1 MSLNDSPRVRVFVET
16 FLRNLLPHLIGFLL
30 EGLWECFHK
39 QVQTLEKFQISAPLV
54 RGLSKVIDKRE
65 VSLGGQIPDVFNF
78 LSQSLL
84 TVLCCR
90 FSIGYLKK
98 CIFNHP
104 SRRRRT
110 DPKMLL

>member
-1 MSLNDSPRVRVFVET
+1 MSLNDSPRVRVFVEK

-65 VSLGGQIPDVFNF
+65 VSLGGQIPDVFNSPF
-78 LSQSLL
+78 SVTLDSSVLSVFHRISKEMY
-84 TVLCCR
+84 
-90 FSIGYLKK
+90 F
-98 CIFNHP
+98 
-104 SRRRRT
+104 
-110 DPKMLL
+110 